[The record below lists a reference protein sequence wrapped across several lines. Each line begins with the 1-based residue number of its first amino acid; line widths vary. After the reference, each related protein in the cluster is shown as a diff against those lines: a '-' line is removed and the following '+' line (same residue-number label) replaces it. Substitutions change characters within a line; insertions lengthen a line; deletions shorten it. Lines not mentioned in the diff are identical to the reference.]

1 MDASITISNQVFDGD
16 TAEINFDDNVGASF
30 PTSGGEASAGTCY
43 MIAATARA
51 SGAWTTC
58 AAATKK
64 VTVSNIANSQSN
76 TEFRFRVLATITQA
90 SGTAST
96 ISSAI
101 TKNGSTT
108 IDSTNTALASLTRS
122 TTIEDESAAGTV
134 TWGINDLDDYS
145 QTNWAGAGA
154 STGVTDSAANG
165 FALVF
170 PTTKQFGNDSSI
182 LVRLPLSAS
191 HDSYKFGIPTT
202 GYKMT
207 I

>member
-1 MDASITISNQVFDGD
+1 MRFQTHTIIEEGTGSGGLVTVAGPIASGTIASTWASSASDIPKTGTTFFMDASITISNQVFDGD

-76 TEFRFRVLATITQA
+76 TEFKFRVLATITQA

-134 TWGINDLDDYS
+134 TWGINTLLD
-145 QTNWAGAGA
+145 
-154 STGVTDSAANG
+154 
-165 FALVF
+165 
-170 PTTKQFGNDSSI
+170 
-182 LVRLPLSAS
+182 
-191 HDSYKFGIPTT
+191 
-202 GYKMT
+202 
-207 I
+207 